1 MLILT
6 ACLLPARSAVGLC
19 LAAADSVTDGQA
31 IVDAAIAAYGRLD
44 VVINNAG
51 ILTPE
56 SWNDLTLESWQ
67 RTIDINLTGAKNATV
82 APFVYKTHHLPRQA
96 RDKHSENS
104 KKEWRFVRGL
114 LGDEGG
120 VASAG
125 VAGVRPRGRHLLSCD
140 VTHLNPILLTPTERH
155 VLLSQLRVHAA
166 ASLAGAARL
175 SHHRSDRPTLSF
187 AGW

>member
-6 ACLLPARSAVGLC
+6 AGLLPARSAVGLC

-82 APFVYKTHHLPRQA
+82 APFVYKMHHFTKTGSGQ
-96 RDKHSENS
+96 
-104 KKEWRFVRGL
+104 
-114 LGDEGG
+114 
-120 VASAG
+120 
-125 VAGVRPRGRHLLSCD
+125 
-140 VTHLNPILLTPTERH
+140 T
-155 VLLSQLRVHAA
+155 
-166 ASLAGAARL
+166 
-175 SHHRSDRPTLSF
+175 
-187 AGW
+187 